1 MQPTS
6 QACVV
11 SCVTHVVGT
20 YSTLNALLV
29 YEVSIHVLPVLLSP
43 TITHFTCLSLSL
55 CHGNYVRMYRLAP
68 SK

>member
-29 YEVSIHVLPVLLSP
+29 YEVSIHVLPELLSP
-43 TITHFTCLSLSL
+43 TITHFTCLSLFAMATT
-55 CHGNYVRMYRLAP
+55 YVCTD
-68 SK
+68 